1 MAEEI
6 VVEPRAGVTPPAE
19 EPEPANAPELP
30 DELLNIPAMQAI
42 FAGQPAAF
50 SALITDFEKMPEAKV
65 IASNKDSLMRAGFGM
80 YRSLDGAQGVIF
92 NSLHVAPDEIKAA
105 DAAGQ
110 LQTLAPPFSELNAS
124 VAQSGANNPVLNAS
138 VPAGMKAAPA
148 NTASAPLSP
157 PQPASAQK
165 NLAAKRIQNLLPQ
178 APTSGATPGGGE
190 LLRSILKPIL

>member
-19 EPEPANAPELP
+19 EPEPTAAPELP

-80 YRSLDGAQGVIF
+80 YRSLDGAQGVVF
-92 NSLHVAPDEIKAA
+92 NSLHLSPDEVKAA
-105 DAAGQ
+105 DQAGQ
-110 LQTLAPPFSELNAS
+110 LQSVAPPFAELNAS
-124 VAQSGANNPVLNAS
+124 VAQSGGNNPVLNAQ
-138 VPAGMKAAPA
+138 VPTGPKQS
-148 NTASAPLSP
+148 ASAPVAQVAPL
-157 PQPASAQK
+157 PAGAQK
-165 NLAAKRIQNLLPQ
+165 TLTAKRTQNLQLGS
-178 APTSGATPGGGE
+178 PTSGAAPGAGR
-190 LLRSILKPIL
+190 LLNSILRPVL